1 MTAVLAQDENLQE
14 LYTYMEVHD
23 DGPDQPQDDGGF
35 AVHDVRNI
43 YVHQFDLEGQKSK
56 PSTFL

>member
-1 MTAVLAQDENLQE
+1 
-14 LYTYMEVHD
+14 MEVHD

-43 YVHQFDLEGQKSK
+43 YVDQFDLAGQNSK
-56 PSTFL
+56 ITTFLSL